1 MTYPIISL
9 TDGRKVRDE
18 LFANFDK
25 DKKSPYPKKVLDK
38 DFKGLS
44 SLIGEASCSD
54 GQDIGDLYNESQ
66 QILEELLDGGVLD
79 AYMAGAVG
87 KASSSGEYLEE
98 LLAPRVFELLN
109 SFPNEA
115 LHDPRFWRYLALF
128 PFRWALLAREPE
140 LQDSDFG
147 GINGKRNYWLL
158 VRAYQWGRKCVDNDG
173 ATLAHQVRLS
183 RRAHNLSEGYVI
195 DFFHS
200 WVVRSRW
207 CDMNHVSK
215 AFINS
220 ATTPKEVFDA
230 GTDRQVS
237 KLATRVGQINNNICL
252 NALTQDE
259 AQKIIDIEKL
269 KVHAG

>member
-1 MTYPIISL
+1 
-9 TDGRKVRDE
+9 
-18 LFANFDK
+18 
-25 DKKSPYPKKVLDK
+25 
-38 DFKGLS
+38 
-44 SLIGEASCSD
+44 
-54 GQDIGDLYNESQ
+54 
-66 QILEELLDGGVLD
+66 
-79 AYMAGAVG
+79 
-87 KASSSGEYLEE
+87 
-98 LLAPRVFELLN
+98 
-109 SFPNEA
+109 
-115 LHDPRFWRYLALF
+115 
-128 PFRWALLAREPE
+128 
-140 LQDSDFG
+140 
-147 GINGKRNYWLL
+147 

>member
-1 MTYPIISL
+1 MTYPIVSL
-9 TDGRKVRDE
+9 ADGRKVRDE
-18 LFANFDK
+18 LFAYFDK
-25 DKKSPYPKKVLDK
+25 GKTSPYPKKVLDK

-98 LLAPRVFELLN
+98 LLAPRVYALLD

-158 VRAYQWGRKCVDNDG
+158 VRAYQWGRKSADGDG
-173 ATLAHQVRLS
+173 ATLAHQVRLA
-183 RRAHNLSEGYVI
+183 RRANKLSDGYVI

-200 WVVRSRW
+200 WIVRSRW
-207 CDMNHVSK
+207 CDMNHVAK

-220 ATTPKEVFDA
+220 ANSPKEVFDYSD
-230 GTDRQVS
+230 DRQVS

-252 NALTQDE
+252 NALTEQE
-259 AQKIIDIEKL
+259 AQAIINAEKS
-269 KVHAG
+269 KVLAG